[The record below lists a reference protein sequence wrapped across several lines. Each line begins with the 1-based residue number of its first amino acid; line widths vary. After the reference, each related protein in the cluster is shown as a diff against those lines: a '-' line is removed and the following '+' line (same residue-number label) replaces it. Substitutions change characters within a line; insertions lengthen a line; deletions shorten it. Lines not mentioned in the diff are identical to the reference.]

1 MIILTQDFHM
11 ALSYVDEV
19 RKYDTQV
26 VCLRPGLMFTVRF
39 CKLKRNYSFCFK
51 FRWIRQ
57 AI

>member
-51 FRWIRQ
+51 FR
-57 AI
+57 